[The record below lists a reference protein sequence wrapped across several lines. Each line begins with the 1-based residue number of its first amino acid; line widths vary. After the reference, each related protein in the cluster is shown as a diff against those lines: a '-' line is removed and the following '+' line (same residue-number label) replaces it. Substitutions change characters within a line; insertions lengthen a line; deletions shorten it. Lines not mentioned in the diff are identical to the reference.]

1 MIAIAIAGGIAHQEK
16 EATVPV
22 RVDPD
27 LIADQGK
34 NIETITSIE
43 TIGHTHTMENTP
55 QTPDTE
61 KIPLINNK
69 RTIDKDLGVTHLP
82 EIIATAKTIC
92 QIEEDSSTKKDQT
105 VVLTHFTQKLM
116 LSIYQNLRTEYQ
128 TVLRNQAKGTYHK
141 KL

>member
-1 MIAIAIAGGIAHQEK
+1 MYLTSILPIAIAEGIAHQET

-43 TIGHTHTMENTP
+43 TIGHAHMMENTP
-55 QTPDTE
+55 QTPDTD
-61 KIPLINNK
+61 KIHLINNK

-92 QIEEDSSTKKDQT
+92 QIEEDSNTKKDQT
-105 VVLTHFTQKLM
+105 VVITHFTQKHM
-116 LSIYQNLRTEYQ
+116 LSI
-128 TVLRNQAKGTYHK
+128 
-141 KL
+141 